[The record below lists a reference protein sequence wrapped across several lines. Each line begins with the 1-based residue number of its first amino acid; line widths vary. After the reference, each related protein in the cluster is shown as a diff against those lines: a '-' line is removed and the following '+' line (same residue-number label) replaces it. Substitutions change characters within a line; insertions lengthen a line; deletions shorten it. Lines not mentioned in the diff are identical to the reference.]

1 MVNEISW
8 WENELTPDER
18 TELMGAY
25 SWHGSVEERHAK
37 LHEMRLKWESNE
49 LGIKKDENLE
59 ISN

>member
-49 LGIKKDENLE
+49 LGIKKDE
-59 ISN
+59 I